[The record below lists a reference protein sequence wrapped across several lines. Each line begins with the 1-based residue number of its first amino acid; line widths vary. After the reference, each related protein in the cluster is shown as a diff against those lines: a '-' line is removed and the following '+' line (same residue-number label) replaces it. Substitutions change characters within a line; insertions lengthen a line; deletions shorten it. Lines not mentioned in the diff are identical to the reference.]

1 MDRWKVKEITG
12 RSLLKK
18 DILSGVMNTKSKY
31 KGNGVMLNINNIT
44 LSNPNFGK
52 ERVNTNTPSF
62 GVPRN

>member
-1 MDRWKVKEITG
+1 
-12 RSLLKK
+12 
-18 DILSGVMNTKSKY
+18 MNTKSKY